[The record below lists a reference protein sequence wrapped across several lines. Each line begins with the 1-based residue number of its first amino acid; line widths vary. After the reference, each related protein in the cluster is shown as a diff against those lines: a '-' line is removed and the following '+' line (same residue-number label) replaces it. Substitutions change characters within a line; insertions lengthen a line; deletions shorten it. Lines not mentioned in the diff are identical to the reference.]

1 MFLRHFYDERLAQAS
16 YLLGCQHS
24 GEAVVVDPSR
34 RVDQYVQA
42 AKRQGLRIA
51 HVTETHIHADF
62 VSGAREL
69 AHETGARLYLSGLGG
84 DDWSYG
90 YGAAAGATLLHDGS
104 RIRVGRVELSV
115 IPTPGHTPEHLAFLV
130 TDTAT
135 AREPMGAFT
144 GDFLFVGDVGRPDL
158 LERAANQKGTMESS
172 ARRLFSSLQS
182 VSVTP
187 GFSPDLAR
195 TRRGLLVRKVTG
207 CGTPVDT
214 RVRETPNWAFLVD
227 DEDQF
232 VRQVLEGQ
240 PAPAPLL
247 RDDEADQSRR
257 APVAQPEVR
266 PGPPADPTGLRPR
279 LPAG

>member
-16 YLLGCQHS
+16 YLLGCQHT

-90 YGAAAGATLLHDGS
+90 YGAEVGATLLHDGS

-115 IPTPGHTPEHLAFLV
+115 IPTPGHTPEHLAYLV
-130 TDTAT
+130 TDTVA

-158 LERAANQKGTMESS
+158 LERAANQKGTMEAS
-172 ARRLFSSLQS
+172 ARRLFSSLQRFRS
-182 VSVTP
+182 LPDFLQIWP
-187 GFSPDLAR
+187 GHGAGSS
-195 TRRGLLVRKVTG
+195 
-207 CGTPVDT
+207 CGKSLGAVPQSTLGYEKLT
-214 RVRETPNWAFLVD
+214 NWAFLVD
-227 DEDQF
+227 DEDRF

-240 PAPAPLL
+240 PDPPAL
-247 RDDEADQSRR
+247 RDDEADQSRG
-257 APVAQPEVR
+257 AFVGQ
-266 PGPPADPTGLRPR
+266 PGPARPACRPTGWRPR